1 MKFTELDGQKLG
13 QVLLLA
19 PLYAINHKH
28 STIKEAILDMNSKPE
43 DSSEL
48 EYVKD
53 LFTLDSDEIADKW
66 FEGNKNIVGIFFE
79 DK

>member
-1 MKFTELDGQKLG
+1 
-13 QVLLLA
+13 
-19 PLYAINHKH
+19 
-28 STIKEAILDMNSKPE
+28 MNTNPE
-43 DSSEL
+43 DSLEV
-48 EYVKD
+48 EYVID

>member
-1 MKFTELDGQKLG
+1 MKFTNLDSHKLG
-13 QVLLLA
+13 QILLLA
-19 PLYAINHKH
+19 PSYAINHKH
-28 STIKEAILDMNSKPE
+28 PTVKEAILDMNTNPE
-43 DSSEL
+43 DSLEV
-48 EYVKD
+48 EYVID